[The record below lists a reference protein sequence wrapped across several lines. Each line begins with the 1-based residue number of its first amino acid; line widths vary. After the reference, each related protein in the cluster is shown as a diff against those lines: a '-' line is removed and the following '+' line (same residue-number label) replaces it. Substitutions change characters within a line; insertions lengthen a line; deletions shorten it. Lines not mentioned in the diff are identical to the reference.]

1 MEFFDTLSG
10 FSPGAS
16 RELQDFIES
25 PESGFWKMHLKKN
38 DFLVVEGE
46 VCRYF
51 CLIESGILQ
60 HAINVESEE
69 KTTYLGLANSI
80 TSSLGSFLYRKP
92 SRKSIKALADTK
104 LFVID
109 RDHFGKLLSENAE
122 FYKLYYELLERQLC
136 LIDDY
141 RIDLL
146 TLSPEER
153 YAKLLETEPEL
164 IKEVPL
170 HYLASF
176 LGISTRHMSRI
187 RKSVLH

>member
-1 MEFFDTLSG
+1 MEFFDTFSG

-16 RELQDFIES
+16 SLLQDFIES
-25 PESGFWKMHLKKN
+25 RESGFWEMRLEKN
-38 DFLVVEGE
+38 AFLVLEGD
-46 VCRYF
+46 VCNFF
-51 CLIESGILQ
+51 CLIKSGILQ
-60 HAINVESEE
+60 HSVNVEGEE
-69 KTTYLGLANSI
+69 KTTYIGLANSI

-92 SRKSIKALADTK
+92 SRKSVKALTDAK
-104 LFVID
+104 LLVID
-109 RDHFGKLLSENAE
+109 RQNFEKLLAENAE
-122 FYKLYYELLERQLC
+122 FYRLYYELLERQLC

-153 YAKLLETEPEL
+153 YSKLVETEPEL

-187 RKSVLH
+187 RKGLG